1 MSILSSLLGLGQGQP
16 TQVIPTTIAEPKI
29 AEEIA
34 PFLKDILGKGQAL
47 YKQRMEEG
55 FVPFEGQ
62 TLADVTAQQKAAQE
76 GIAGLVGTQKPV
88 LDEAGALVRAGSERA
103 TAEALQPFMNPYQQ
117 AVTDIAKRQ
126 AQEQFEQEIL
136 PGLRKQAIDAGAF
149 GGSRAAMRESQAQDA
164 QARLLADIQAKGDL
178 AAFQNAQAQFAAQK
192 QREAQT
198 AEGLTGLAQT
208 GFAQQLK
215 EFGQL
220 EAVGR
225 EEQQRQQQ
233 LLDESYK
240 RFLQER
246 GFPEQQLGQYQA
258 LVAGTPIGQQSI
270 TRTPQQFQP
279 SPIAQ
284 ALGTATGIANIY
296 GSFSNPGFNP
306 IPSFQT
312 ASGGQV
318 VPAKEGTEGG
328 LSVIIKMIRAQ
339 KGKGGDPRSK
349 RSEEIRT
356 RMQQED
362 VTDMLDAFEEGGLP
376 MIQRQQSGLVLPNL
390 SKQRMIVGTGEA
402 DILDDEGLS
411 SVEKRRRLRKKGVP
425 FSISEAFKKSL
436 PEGESTDP
444 RAKRSAKITE
454 EKEIEQLEK
463 DIDAADTDVTTGA
476 GDVTKG
482 AGDVTTGTDTTS
494 SSIQDLLL
502 SMLGNLGKDSY
513 DETAAQEKYQKAI
526 AVDEEATKQLYD
538 AMMADKR
545 FQRKQATLAGLTKG
559 LLSPKTGRGG
569 IFADIQGGL
578 LGATDELMKTGDNK
592 DILNFMKD
600 MSKDKRQAAILSAQ
614 TSLEALKDKEGISQK
629 DYTNK
634 LAVLSQLAEF
644 EKLGVELDSD
654 EYKNYSAFREDI
666 LLGTTASAKALKNSG
681 KISKMIK
688 NPALRRQLENEIKA
702 KMDAKQETDK
712 EDKAT
717 FKVKDQ
723 EKS

>member
-16 TQVIPTTIAEPKI
+16 TQVIPTAVTEPKI
-29 AEEIA
+29 AEELA

-62 TLADVTAQQKAAQE
+62 TLADVTAQQRAAQE
-76 GIAGLVGTQKPV
+76 GIAGLVGTQKPIF
-88 LDEAGALVRAGSERA
+88 DEAGALVRAGTERA

-126 AQEQFEQEIL
+126 AQERFEQETL
-136 PGLRKQAIDAGAF
+136 PELRKQAIDAGAF

-164 QARLLADIQAKGDL
+164 QARLLADIQARGDL
-178 AAFQNAQAQFAAQK
+178 AAFQDARRAFETQK

-198 AEGLTGLAQT
+198 AEGLSGLAQAQF
-208 GFAQQLK
+208 GQQLK

-246 GFPEQQLGQYQA
+246 QFPEQQLGQYQS
-258 LVAGTPIGQQSI
+258 LVAGIPVGQQSI

-296 GSFSNPGFNP
+296 GAFSGRPP
-306 IPSFQT
+306 IPTPFQT

-376 MIQRQQSGLVLPNL
+376 MIQRQQSGTVFPNL
-390 SKQRMIVGTGEA
+390 AKIQEEQNEENMSQDEKQKQR
-402 DILDDEGLS
+402 
-411 SVEKRRRLRKKGVP
+411 VE
-425 FSISEAFKKSL
+425 
-436 PEGESTDP
+436 
-444 RAKRSAKITE
+444 RAKKDFEFISKIFKPTE
-454 EKEIEQLEK
+454 KQLRDKAERKNPELKKQRLEQEALTSL
-463 DIDAADTDVTTGA
+463 IDEAAVDDSVASTDVTTGA
-476 GDVTKG
+476 DNVTIG
-482 AGDVTTGTDTTS
+482 TGTGTDTTS
-494 SSIQDLLL
+494 SNYMQELIASLLA
-502 SMLGNLGKDSY
+502 GQPTVDK
-513 DETAAQEKYQKAI
+513 TAAFEAIQKAI
-526 AVDEEATKQLYD
+526 AVDDEANKQLYD

-545 FQRKQATLAGLTKG
+545 FQRRQATLAGLTKG
-559 LLSPKTGRGG
+559 LLAPKTGRGG

-629 DYTNK
+629 DYANK
-634 LAVLSQLAEF
+634 LAVLTQLAEF
-644 EKLGVELDSD
+644 EKLGVELDSE
-654 EYKNYSAFREDI
+654 EYKNYAAFSEDI
-666 LLGTTASAKALKNSG
+666 LLGTTSSAEALRDSG

-688 NPALRRQLENEIKA
+688 NPALKRQLLNQIKA
-702 KMDAKQETDK
+702 KIEAK
-712 EDKAT
+712 EDPGTSGKGGAT
-717 FKVKDQ
+717 FDVKKQ
-723 EKS
+723 GK

>member
-16 TQVIPTTIAEPKI
+16 TQVIPTAVTEPKI
-29 AEEIA
+29 AEELA

-62 TLADVTAQQKAAQE
+62 TLADVTAQQRAAQE
-76 GIAGLVGTQKPV
+76 GIAGLVGTQKPII
-88 LDEAGALVRAGSERA
+88 DEAGVLVRGGAERA
-103 TAEALQPFMNPYQQ
+103 PAEALQPFMNPYQQ

-208 GFAQQLK
+208 QFGQQLK

-246 GFPEQQLGQYQA
+246 QFPEQQLGQYQS
-258 LVAGTPIGQQSI
+258 LVAGIPVGQQSI

-284 ALGTATGIANIY
+284 ALGTATGVANIY
-296 GSFSNPGFNP
+296 GAFSGRPP
-306 IPSFQT
+306 IPTPFKT

-390 SKQRMIVGTGEA
+390 SKQRLIVGTGEA

-444 RAKRSAKITE
+444 ELKGQQKLPKKKR
-454 EKEIEQLEK
+454 
-463 DIDAADTDVTTGA
+463 
-476 GDVTKG
+476 
-482 AGDVTTGTDTTS
+482 
-494 SSIQDLLL
+494 
-502 SMLGNLGKDSY
+502 
-513 DETAAQEKYQKAI
+513 
-526 AVDEEATKQLYD
+526 
-538 AMMADKR
+538 
-545 FQRKQATLAGLTKG
+545 
-559 LLSPKTGRGG
+559 
-569 IFADIQGGL
+569 
-578 LGATDELMKTGDNK
+578 
-592 DILNFMKD
+592 
-600 MSKDKRQAAILSAQ
+600 
-614 TSLEALKDKEGISQK
+614 
-629 DYTNK
+629 
-634 LAVLSQLAEF
+634 
-644 EKLGVELDSD
+644 
-654 EYKNYSAFREDI
+654 
-666 LLGTTASAKALKNSG
+666 
-681 KISKMIK
+681 
-688 NPALRRQLENEIKA
+688 
-702 KMDAKQETDK
+702 
-712 EDKAT
+712 
-717 FKVKDQ
+717 
-723 EKS
+723 

>member
-126 AQEQFEQEIL
+126 AQEQFEQETL

-208 GFAQQLK
+208 QFGQQLK

-284 ALGTATGIANIY
+284 ALGTATGVANIY
-296 GSFSNPGFNP
+296 GAFSGRPP
-306 IPSFQT
+306 IPTPFKT

-339 KGKGGDPRSK
+339 KGKGGDPRSR
-349 RSEEIRT
+349 RSKDIRT

-376 MIQRQQSGLVLPNL
+376 MIQRQQSGTVFPNL
-390 SKQRMIVGTGEA
+390 SKQRLIVGTDEA
-402 DILDDEGLS
+402 DIFNDEDLS
-411 SVEKRRRLRKKGVP
+411 SVERRRRLRKKGVP

-559 LLSPKTGRGG
+559 LLAPKTGRGG

-578 LGATDELMKTGDNK
+578 LGATEELMKTGDNK
-592 DILNFMKD
+592 DILNFMKG
-600 MSKDKRQAAILSAQ
+600 MSKDKRQAAILSAKAELE
-614 TSLEALKDKEGISQK
+614 SLRNKRQISREDFATKLGI
-629 DYTNK
+629 
-634 LAVLSQLAEF
+634 LSQIAEF
-644 EKLGVELDSD
+644 EKLGVEIDSE
-654 EYKNYSAFREDI
+654 EYKQFEAFNET
-666 LLGTTASAKALKNSG
+666 LTTATSEKAKALRDSG

-688 NPALRRQLENEIKA
+688 NPALRRLLENQIKDKIGKAEGEEGTTA
-702 KMDAKQETDK
+702 KDTVDITK
-712 EDKAT
+712 E
-717 FKVKDQ
+717 
-723 EKS
+723 

>member
-16 TQVIPTTIAEPKI
+16 TQVIPTAVTEPKI
-29 AEEIA
+29 AEELA

-62 TLADVTAQQKAAQE
+62 TLADVTAQQRAAQE
-76 GIAGLVGTQKPV
+76 GIAGLVGTQKPI
-88 LDEAGALVRAGSERA
+88 LDEAGVLVRGGAERA

-126 AQEQFEQEIL
+126 AQERFEQETL

-164 QARLLADIQAKGDL
+164 QARLLADIQAKEDL
-178 AAFQNAQAQFAAQK
+178 AAFQDARRAFETQK
-192 QREAQT
+192 AREAQT
-198 AEGLTGLAQT
+198 AEGLSGLAQT

-246 GFPEQQLGQYQA
+246 QFPEQQLGQYQS
-258 LVAGTPIGQQSI
+258 LVAGIPVGQQSI

-296 GSFSNPGFNP
+296 GAFSGRPP
-306 IPSFQT
+306 IPTPFQT

-362 VTDMLDAFEEGGLP
+362 VTDMLDAFEEDGLP
-376 MIQRQQSGLVLPNL
+376 MIKRQQNNQVMT
-390 SKQRMIVGTGEA
+390 KQDRIRQIMQDLGSITGVSDVGTEEYLLSEEREA
-402 DILDDEGLS
+402 SPTLLETLTDYRAGRKGT
-411 SVEKRRRLRKKGVP
+411 VEKRKEEIKK
-425 FSISEAFKKSL
+425 ENA
-436 PEGESTDP
+436 E
-444 RAKRSAKITE
+444 KIANL
-454 EKEIEQLEK
+454 IK
-463 DIDAADTDVTTGA
+463 DQDAQQTQEFTVGDVTTGT
-476 GDVTKG
+476 G
-482 AGDVTTGTDTTS
+482 TGTDTTS
-494 SSIQDLLL
+494 SNYMQELIASLLA
-502 SMLGNLGKDSY
+502 GQPTVDK
-513 DETAAQEKYQKAI
+513 TAAFEAIQKAI
-526 AVDEEATKQLYD
+526 AVDDEANKQLYD

-545 FQRKQATLAGLTKG
+545 FQRRQATLAGLTKG
-559 LLSPKTGRGG
+559 LLAPKTGRGG

-629 DYTNK
+629 DYANK

-644 EKLGVELDSD
+644 EKLGVELDSE
-654 EYKNYSAFREDI
+654 EYKNYAAFSEDI
-666 LLGTTASAKALKNSG
+666 LLGTTSSAEALRDSG

-688 NPALRRQLENEIKA
+688 NPALKRQLLNQIEA
-702 KMDAKQETDK
+702 KIDAK
-712 EDKAT
+712 EDPGASGKGGAT
-717 FKVKDQ
+717 FEVKKQ
-723 EKS
+723 GN

>member
-16 TQVIPTTIAEPKI
+16 TQVIPTAVTEPKI
-29 AEEIA
+29 AEELA

-62 TLADVTAQQKAAQE
+62 TLADVTAQQRAAQE
-76 GIAGLVGTQKPV
+76 GIAGLVGTQKPII
-88 LDEAGALVRAGSERA
+88 DEAGVLVRGGAERA

-246 GFPEQQLGQYQA
+246 QFPEQQLGQYQS
-258 LVAGTPIGQQSI
+258 LVAGIPVGQQSI

-390 SKQRMIVGTGEA
+390 SKQRLIVGTGEA

-454 EKEIEQLEK
+454 EKEIEELEK

-559 LLSPKTGRGG
+559 LLAPKTGRGG

-578 LGATDELMKTGDNK
+578 LGATEELMKTGDNK
-592 DILNFMKD
+592 DILNFMKG
-600 MSKDKRQAAILSAQ
+600 MSKDKRQAAILSAKAELE
-614 TSLEALKDKEGISQK
+614 SLRNKRQISREDFATKLGI
-629 DYTNK
+629 
-634 LAVLSQLAEF
+634 LSQIAEF
-644 EKLGVELDSD
+644 EKLGVEIDSE
-654 EYKNYSAFREDI
+654 EYKQFEAFNET
-666 LLGTTASAKALKNSG
+666 LTTATSEKAKALRDSG

-688 NPALRRQLENEIKA
+688 NPALRRLLENQIKDKIGKAEGEEGTTA
-702 KMDAKQETDK
+702 KDTVDITK
-712 EDKAT
+712 E
-717 FKVKDQ
+717 
-723 EKS
+723 

>member
-16 TQVIPTTIAEPKI
+16 TQVIPTAVTEPKI
-29 AEEIA
+29 AEELA

-62 TLADVTAQQKAAQE
+62 TLADVTAQQRAAQE
-76 GIAGLVGTQKPV
+76 GIAGLVGTQKPI
-88 LDEAGALVRAGSERA
+88 LDEAGVLVRGGAERA

-126 AQEQFEQEIL
+126 AQERFEQETL

-178 AAFQNAQAQFAAQK
+178 AAFQDARRAFETQK

-198 AEGLTGLAQT
+198 AEGLSGLAQT

-246 GFPEQQLGQYQA
+246 QFPEQQLGQYQS
-258 LVAGTPIGQQSI
+258 LVAGIPVGQQSI

-296 GSFSNPGFNP
+296 GAFSGRPP
-306 IPSFQT
+306 IPTPFQT

-376 MIQRQQSGLVLPNL
+376 MIQRQQSGTVFPNL
-390 SKQRMIVGTGEA
+390 SKQRLIVGTDEA
-402 DILDDEGLS
+402 DIFDDEDLS
-411 SVEKRRRLRKKGVP
+411 PVERRRRLRKKGVNFP
-425 FSISEAFKKSL
+425 K
-436 PEGESTDP
+436 EGAKDP

-454 EKEIEQLEK
+454 EKKIEE
-463 DIDAADTDVTTGA
+463 DIDAASTDVTTGA
-476 GDVTKG
+476 GDVTIG
-482 AGDVTTGTDTTS
+482 AGDVTTGAGTDTTS
-494 SSIQDLLL
+494 SNYMQELIASLLA
-502 SMLGNLGKDSY
+502 GQPTVDKT
-513 DETAAQEKYQKAI
+513 TAFEAIQKAI
-526 AVDEEATKQLYD
+526 AVDDEANKQLYD

-545 FQRKQATLAGLTKG
+545 FQRRQATLAGLTKG
-559 LLSPKTGRGG
+559 LLAPKTGRGG

-629 DYTNK
+629 DYANK

-644 EKLGVELDSD
+644 EKLGVELDSE
-654 EYKNYSAFREDI
+654 EYKNYAAFSEDI
-666 LLGTTASAKALKNSG
+666 LLGTTSSAEALRDSG

-688 NPALRRQLENEIKA
+688 NPALKRQLLNQIKA

-712 EDKAT
+712 KDKAT

>member
-16 TQVIPTTIAEPKI
+16 TQVIPTAVTEPKI
-29 AEEIA
+29 AEELA

-62 TLADVTAQQKAAQE
+62 TLADVTAQQRAAQE
-76 GIAGLVGTQKPV
+76 GIAGLVGTQKPII
-88 LDEAGALVRAGSERA
+88 DEAGVLVRGGAERA

-208 GFAQQLK
+208 QFGQQLK

-284 ALGTATGIANIY
+284 ALGTATGVANIY
-296 GSFSNPGFNP
+296 GAFSGRPP
-306 IPSFQT
+306 IPTPFKT

-376 MIQRQQSGLVLPNL
+376 MIQRQQSGKVMSEQDKIRKIMQGAITGVSDTGSEQYSLDEEEREASPSLL
-390 SKQRMIVGTGEA
+390 ETLTDYRAGRKGT
-402 DILDDEGLS
+402 
-411 SVEKRRRLRKKGVP
+411 VEKRKEEIKK
-425 FSISEAFKKSL
+425 EDA
-436 PEGESTDP
+436 
-444 RAKRSAKITE
+444 
-454 EKEIEQLEK
+454 EKLANLIKDQDAQPKQEIIVGDE
-463 DIDAADTDVTTGA
+463 TTGA
-476 GDVTKG
+476 
-482 AGDVTTGTDTTS
+482 GTDTTS
-494 SSIQDLLL
+494 SNYMQELIASLLA
-502 SMLGNLGKDSY
+502 GQPTVDK
-513 DETAAQEKYQKAI
+513 TAAFESIQKAI
-526 AVDEEATKQLYD
+526 AVDDEANKHLYD

-629 DYTNK
+629 DYANK

-702 KMDAKQETDK
+702 KMEAKQETDK

>member
-117 AVTDIAKRQ
+117 AVTDISKRQ
-126 AQEQFEQEIL
+126 AQERFEQETL

-198 AEGLTGLAQT
+198 AEGLTGLATTQF
-208 GFAQQLK
+208 GQQLK

-284 ALGTATGIANIY
+284 ALGTATGVANIY
-296 GSFSNPGFNP
+296 GAFSGRPP
-306 IPSFQT
+306 IPTPFGT

-339 KGKGGDPRSK
+339 KGKGGDPRSR
-349 RSEEIRT
+349 RSKEIRT

-376 MIQRQQSGLVLPNL
+376 MIQRQKNGKVMSEQDKIRKIMQGA
-390 SKQRMIVGTGEA
+390 ITGVSDTGSEQYLLDEEEREA
-402 DILDDEGLS
+402 SPSLLETLTDYRAGRKGI
-411 SVEKRRRLRKKGVP
+411 VEKRKEEIKK
-425 FSISEAFKKSL
+425 EDA
-436 PEGESTDP
+436 
-444 RAKRSAKITE
+444 
-454 EKEIEQLEK
+454 EKLANLIKDQDAQPKQEIIVGDE
-463 DIDAADTDVTTGA
+463 TTGA
-476 GDVTKG
+476 
-482 AGDVTTGTDTTS
+482 GTDTTS
-494 SSIQDLLL
+494 SNYMQELIASLLA
-502 SMLGNLGKDSY
+502 GQPTVDK
-513 DETAAQEKYQKAI
+513 TAAFESIQKAI
-526 AVDEEATKQLYD
+526 AVDDEANKQLYD

-629 DYTNK
+629 DYANK

-666 LLGTTASAKALKNSG
+666 LLGTTASAKALKDSG

-712 EDKAT
+712 KDKAT

>member
-126 AQEQFEQEIL
+126 AQERFEQETL

-164 QARLLADIQAKGDL
+164 QARLLADLQAKGDL

-198 AEGLTGLAQT
+198 AEGLTGLATTQF
-208 GFAQQLK
+208 GQQLK

-284 ALGTATGIANIY
+284 ALGTATGVANIY
-296 GSFSNPGFNP
+296 GAFSNPAFNP
-306 IPSFQT
+306 ISSPKLSKE
-312 ASGGQV
+312 GGQV

-339 KGKGGDPRSK
+339 RGKGGDPRSR
-349 RSEEIRT
+349 RSKEIRT

-376 MIQRQQSGLVLPNL
+376 MIQRQQSGTVFPNL
-390 SKQRMIVGTGEA
+390 S
-402 DILDDEGLS
+402 
-411 SVEKRRRLRKKGVP
+411 
-425 FSISEAFKKSL
+425 KKSL
-436 PEGESTDP
+436 PERESTDL

-454 EKEIEQLEK
+454 EKKIEELEK
-463 DIDAADTDVTTGA
+463 DIDALSDMNAQPKQEIIV
-476 GDVTKG
+476 GDETIG
-482 AGDVTTGTDTTS
+482 SGTDTTS
-494 SSIQDLLL
+494 SNYMQELIASLLA
-502 SMLGNLGKDSY
+502 GQPTVDK
-513 DETAAQEKYQKAI
+513 TAAFESIQKAI
-526 AVDEEATKQLYD
+526 AVDDEANKQLYD

-629 DYTNK
+629 DYANK

-666 LLGTTASAKALKNSG
+666 LLGTTASAKALKDSG

-702 KMDAKQETDK
+702 KMAGKRDTDK
-712 EDKAT
+712 EDKAN
-717 FKVKDQ
+717 FEVKKQ
-723 EKS
+723 GN